1 MMNDKQKSIVRIVS
15 AVVALILVASLLI
28 GLVSCGKKDPE
39 QDAQTEA
46 DEEAKDVTPAA
57 DEEDPEPDTD
67 EPDSDE
73 PDAEPVIEKIV
84 NIGVTNVIGSLN
96 PLLLDATEVNKYA
109 ISLMFLPLVDLNE
122 NLEFVPQIASE
133 ITTED
138 NLTFTIK
145 INPDVKWSDGEQVDA
160 DDVIF
165 TLLKL
170 TSTGIGNVS
179 MGLYSIF
186 DGWNESGYL
195 PDDAT
200 LDSVPGLNK
209 IDDMT
214 LSLTATTPIPL
225 TSFLNTYARYLHV
238 IPEHKLGD
246 MSISELKTTDWFNN
260 PEVVSGPYKCYSV
273 NMEHFASYEANYK
286 YYLGA
291 PKIRNL
297 NIKVVQGNQL
307 LPGLKTGE
315 IDFIQPTMA
324 SIPDADHQAI
334 EALENV
340 EPVYA
345 PPVTNQLLFINTVSV
360 PDPKV
365 RLAINKAINRQQIL
379 DGFLNGNGEII
390 DGFITSYSPFFDEG
404 VTPLPFAP
412 DEAKAALEEA
422 GWAQDQPL
430 EFKVNSGDP
439 TFVKAANVVVEQLRD
454 IGIEAK
460 ITTVDIG
467 TLLEAAGSHDFD
479 LLAVQYT
486 MVPVD
491 PYPDVNW
498 LVTGTPEFQNWA
510 QYSSEEMNCYLE
522 AVRAIEDGNP
532 EDLKKAYSDID
543 KLIQKDV
550 PLVSVYV
557 ISPLGVVAKHLINA
571 VPSPYGFLLNV
582 HEWDVK

>member
-1 MMNDKQKSIVRIVS
+1 MNVKQQKLVRIIC
-15 AVVALILVASLLI
+15 AIIALILVASLLI
-28 GLVSCGKKDPE
+28 SLVACDKKNDPAS
-39 QDAQTEA
+39 DADNRATKTDA
-46 DEEAKDVTPAA
+46 GEETPAPA
-57 DEEDPEPDTD
+57 GD
-67 EPDSDE
+67 
-73 PDAEPVIEKIV
+73 KIV

-109 ISLMFLPLVDLNE
+109 ISLMFLPLVDLDS

-145 INPDVKWSDGEQVDA
+145 VNPEVKWSDGEQVDA

-200 LDSVPGLNK
+200 LESVPGLNK

-214 LSLTATTPIPL
+214 LTLTSTTPMPL
-225 TSFLNTYARYLHV
+225 TSFLNTYARYMHV
-238 IPEHKLGD
+238 IPEHKLNQL
-246 MSISELKTTDWFNN
+246 SIEELKTTDWFNH
-260 PEVVSGPYKCYSV
+260 PEVVSGAYKCYEA
-273 NMEHFASYEANYK
+273 NMEHFASYEANPN

-291 PKIRNL
+291 PKIDKL

-324 SIPDADHQAI
+324 SIPDADHEAI
-334 EALENV
+334 AALDNV
-340 EPVYA
+340 QPVYA
-345 PPVTNQLLFINTVSV
+345 PPVTNQLLFINTKSV
-360 PDPKV
+360 PDA
-365 RLAINKAINRQQIL
+365 RARRAINKAINRQQIL

-390 DGFITSYSPFFDEG
+390 DGFITSYSPYFDEG
-404 VTPLPFAP
+404 VTPLSFAP
-412 DEAKAALEEA
+412 DEAKSLLEDA
-422 GWAQDQPL
+422 GWTQDRPL
-430 EFKVNSGDP
+430 EFKINSGDP

-454 IGIEAK
+454 VGIEAK
-460 ITTVDIG
+460 ITTLDIG
-467 TLLEAAGSHDFD
+467 SLLEAAGSHDFD

-491 PYPDVNW
+491 PYPDINW
-498 LVTGTPEFQNWA
+498 LVTGTPEFQNWV
-510 QYSSEEMNCYLE
+510 QYSSETMNGYLD
-522 AVRAIEDGNP
+522 AVRATADG
-532 EDLKKAYSDID
+532 DTAALTKAYSDID
-543 KLIQKDV
+543 KLVQEDV
-550 PLVSVYV
+550 PVVSLYV
-557 ISPLGVVAKHLINA
+557 ISPLGAVSKRLSKA

-582 HEWDVK
+582 HEWDIE

>member
-1 MMNDKQKSIVRIVS
+1 MNVKQQKLVRIIC
-15 AVVALILVASLLI
+15 AIIALILVASLLI
-28 GLVSCGKKDPE
+28 SLVACDKKNDPAS
-39 QDAQTEA
+39 DADNRATKTDA
-46 DEEAKDVTPAA
+46 GEETPAPA
-57 DEEDPEPDTD
+57 GD
-67 EPDSDE
+67 
-73 PDAEPVIEKIV
+73 KIV

-109 ISLMFLPLVDLNE
+109 ISLMFLPLVDLDS

-145 INPDVKWSDGEQVDA
+145 VNPEVKWSDGEQVDA

-200 LDSVPGLNK
+200 LESVPGLNK

-214 LSLTATTPIPL
+214 LTLTSTTPMPL
-225 TSFLNTYARYLHV
+225 TSFLNTYARYMHV
-238 IPEHKLGD
+238 IPEHKLNQL
-246 MSISELKTTDWFNN
+246 SIEELKTTDWFNH
-260 PEVVSGPYKCYSV
+260 PEVVSGAYKCYEA
-273 NMEHFASYEANYK
+273 NMEHFASYEANPN

-291 PKIRNL
+291 PKIDKL

-324 SIPDADHQAI
+324 SIPDADHEAI
-334 EALENV
+334 AALDNV
-340 EPVYA
+340 QPVYA
-345 PPVTNQLLFINTVSV
+345 PPVTNQLLFINTESVS
-360 PDPKV
+360 DA
-365 RLAINKAINRQQIL
+365 RARRAINKAINRQQIL

-390 DGFITSYSPFFDEG
+390 DGFITSYSPYFDEG
-404 VTPLPFAP
+404 VTPLSFAP
-412 DEAKAALEEA
+412 DEAKSLLQDA
-422 GWAQDQPL
+422 GWTQDRQL
-430 EFKVNSGDP
+430 EFKINSGDP

-454 IGIEAK
+454 VGIEAK
-460 ITTVDIG
+460 ITTLDIG
-467 TLLEAAGSHDFD
+467 SLLEAAGSHDFD

-491 PYPDVNW
+491 PYPDINW
-498 LVTGTPEFQNWA
+498 LVTGTPEFQNWV
-510 QYSSEEMNCYLE
+510 QYSSETMNGYLD
-522 AVRAIEDGNP
+522 AVRATADG
-532 EDLKKAYSDID
+532 DTAALTKAYSDID
-543 KLIQKDV
+543 KLVQEDV
-550 PLVSVYV
+550 PVVSLYV
-557 ISPLGVVAKHLINA
+557 ISPLGAVSKRLSKA

-582 HEWDVK
+582 HEWDIE

>member
-1 MMNDKQKSIVRIVS
+1 MNVKQQKLVRIIC
-15 AVVALILVASLLI
+15 AIIALILVASLLI
-28 GLVSCGKKDPE
+28 GLVACDKKKDPAS
-39 QDAQTEA
+39 DADNRATKTDA
-46 DEEAKDVTPAA
+46 GEETPAPA
-57 DEEDPEPDTD
+57 GD
-67 EPDSDE
+67 
-73 PDAEPVIEKIV
+73 KIV

-109 ISLMFLPLVDLNE
+109 ISLMFLPLVDLDS

-145 INPDVKWSDGEQVDA
+145 VNPEVKWSDGEQVDA

-200 LDSVPGLNK
+200 LESVPGLNK

-214 LSLTATTPIPL
+214 LTLTSTTPMPL
-225 TSFLNTYARYLHV
+225 TSFLNTYARYMHV
-238 IPEHKLGD
+238 IPEHKLNQL
-246 MSISELKTTDWFNN
+246 SIEELKTTDWFNH
-260 PEVVSGPYKCYSV
+260 PEVVSGAYKCYEA
-273 NMEHFASYEANYK
+273 NMEHFASYEANPN

-291 PKIRNL
+291 PKIDKL

-324 SIPDADHQAI
+324 SIPDADHEAI
-334 EALENV
+334 AALDNV
-340 EPVYA
+340 QPVYA
-345 PPVTNQLLFINTVSV
+345 PPVTNQLLFINTKSV
-360 PDPKV
+360 PDA
-365 RLAINKAINRQQIL
+365 RARRAINKAINRQQIL

-390 DGFITSYSPFFDEG
+390 DGFITSYSPYFDEG
-404 VTPLPFAP
+404 VTPLSFAP
-412 DEAKAALEEA
+412 DEAKSLLEEA
-422 GWAQDQPL
+422 GWTQDRPL
-430 EFKVNSGDP
+430 EFKINSGDP

-454 IGIEAK
+454 VGIEAK
-460 ITTVDIG
+460 ITTLDIG
-467 TLLEAAGSHDFD
+467 SLLEAAGSHDFD

-491 PYPDVNW
+491 PYPDINW
-498 LVTGTPEFQNWA
+498 LVTGTPEFQNWV
-510 QYSSEEMNCYLE
+510 QYSSETMNGYLD
-522 AVRAIEDGNP
+522 AVRATADG
-532 EDLKKAYSDID
+532 DTAALTKAYSDID
-543 KLIQKDV
+543 KLVQEDV
-550 PLVSVYV
+550 PVVSLYV
-557 ISPLGVVAKHLINA
+557 ISPLGAVSKRLSKA

-582 HEWDVK
+582 HEWDIE

>member
-1 MMNDKQKSIVRIVS
+1 MNVKQQKLVRIIC
-15 AVVALILVASLLI
+15 AIIALVLVASLLI
-28 GLVSCGKKDPE
+28 SLVACGKKKDPAS
-39 QDAQTEA
+39 DADSSATKT
-46 DEEAKDVTPAA
+46 DTGEETPAPA
-57 DEEDPEPDTD
+57 GD
-67 EPDSDE
+67 
-73 PDAEPVIEKIV
+73 KIV

-109 ISLMFLPLVDLNE
+109 ISLMFLPLVDLDS
-122 NLEFVPQIASE
+122 NLEFVPQLASE

-145 INPDVKWSDGEQVDA
+145 VNPEVKWSDGEQVDA

-200 LDSVPGLNK
+200 LESVPGLNK
-209 IDDMT
+209 IDNMT
-214 LSLTATTPIPL
+214 LTLTSTTPMPL
-225 TSFLNTYARYLHV
+225 TSFLNTYARYMHV
-238 IPEHKLGD
+238 IPEHKLNQL
-246 MSISELKTTDWFNN
+246 SIDELKTTDWFNH
-260 PEVVSGPYKCYSV
+260 PEVVSGAYKCYEV
-273 NMEHFASYEANYK
+273 NMEHFASYEANPN

-291 PKIRNL
+291 PKIDKL

-324 SIPDADHQAI
+324 SIPDADHEAI
-334 EALENV
+334 AALDNV
-340 EPVYA
+340 QPVYA
-345 PPVTNQLLFINTVSV
+345 PPVTNQLLFINTESVS
-360 PDPKV
+360 DV
-365 RLAINKAINRQQIL
+365 RARRAINKAINRQQIL

-390 DGFITSYSPFFDEG
+390 DGFITSYSPYFDEG
-404 VTPLPFAP
+404 VTPLSFAP
-412 DEAKAALEEA
+412 DEAKSLLEEA
-422 GWAQDQPL
+422 GWTQDRPL
-430 EFKVNSGDP
+430 EFKINSGDP

-454 IGIEAK
+454 VGIEAK
-460 ITTVDIG
+460 ITTLDIG
-467 TLLEAAGSHDFD
+467 SLLEAAGSHDFD

-491 PYPDVNW
+491 PYPDINW
-498 LVTGTPEFQNWA
+498 LVTGTPEFQNWV
-510 QYSSEEMNCYLE
+510 QYSSETMNSYLD
-522 AVRAIEDGNP
+522 AVRATADG
-532 EDLKKAYSDID
+532 DAAALTKAYSDID
-543 KLIQKDV
+543 KLVQEDV
-550 PLVSVYV
+550 PVVSLYV
-557 ISPLGVVAKHLINA
+557 ISPLGAVSKRLSKA

-582 HEWDVK
+582 HEWDIE

>member
-1 MMNDKQKSIVRIVS
+1 MNVKQQKLVRIIC
-15 AVVALILVASLLI
+15 AIIALVLVASLLI
-28 GLVSCGKKDPE
+28 SLVACGKKKDPAS
-39 QDAQTEA
+39 DADSSATKT
-46 DEEAKDVTPAA
+46 DTGEETPAPA
-57 DEEDPEPDTD
+57 GD
-67 EPDSDE
+67 
-73 PDAEPVIEKIV
+73 KIV

-109 ISLMFLPLVDLNE
+109 ISLMFLPLVDLDS
-122 NLEFVPQIASE
+122 NLEFVPQLASE

-145 INPDVKWSDGEQVDA
+145 VNPEVKWSDGEQVDA

-200 LDSVPGLNK
+200 LESVPGLNK
-209 IDDMT
+209 IDNMT
-214 LSLTATTPIPL
+214 LTLTSTTPMPL
-225 TSFLNTYARYLHV
+225 TSFLNTYARYMHV
-238 IPEHKLGD
+238 IPEHKLNQL
-246 MSISELKTTDWFNN
+246 SIDELKTTDWFNH
-260 PEVVSGPYKCYSV
+260 PEVVSGAYKCYEV
-273 NMEHFASYEANYK
+273 NMEHFASYEANPN

-291 PKIRNL
+291 PKIDKL

-324 SIPDADHQAI
+324 SIPDADHEAI
-334 EALENV
+334 AALDNV
-340 EPVYA
+340 QPVYA
-345 PPVTNQLLFINTVSV
+345 PPVTNQLLFINTESVS
-360 PDPKV
+360 DV
-365 RLAINKAINRQQIL
+365 RARRAINKAINRQQIL

-390 DGFITSYSPFFDEG
+390 DGFITSYSPYFDEG
-404 VTPLPFAP
+404 VTPLSFAP
-412 DEAKAALEEA
+412 DEAKSLLEEA
-422 GWAQDQPL
+422 GWTQDRPL
-430 EFKVNSGDP
+430 EFKINSGDP

-454 IGIEAK
+454 VGIEAK
-460 ITTVDIG
+460 ITTLDIG
-467 TLLEAAGSHDFD
+467 SLLEAAGSHDFD

-491 PYPDVNW
+491 PYPDINW
-498 LVTGTPEFQNWA
+498 LVTGTPEFQNWV
-510 QYSSEEMNCYLE
+510 QYSSETMNSYLD
-522 AVRAIEDGNP
+522 AVRATADG
-532 EDLKKAYSDID
+532 DAAALTKAYSDID
-543 KLIQKDV
+543 KLVQEDV
-550 PLVSVYV
+550 PLVSLYV
-557 ISPLGVVAKHLINA
+557 ISPLGAVSKRLSKA

-582 HEWDVK
+582 HEWDIE

>member
-1 MMNDKQKSIVRIVS
+1 
-15 AVVALILVASLLI
+15 
-28 GLVSCGKKDPE
+28 
-39 QDAQTEA
+39 
-46 DEEAKDVTPAA
+46 
-57 DEEDPEPDTD
+57 
-67 EPDSDE
+67 
-73 PDAEPVIEKIV
+73 
-84 NIGVTNVIGSLN
+84 
-96 PLLLDATEVNKYA
+96 
-109 ISLMFLPLVDLNE
+109 MFLPLVDLDS

-145 INPDVKWSDGEQVDA
+145 VNPEVKWSDGEQVDA

-200 LDSVPGLNK
+200 LESVPGLNK

-214 LSLTATTPIPL
+214 LTLTSTTPMPL
-225 TSFLNTYARYLHV
+225 TSFLNTYARYMHV
-238 IPEHKLGD
+238 IPEHKLNQL
-246 MSISELKTTDWFNN
+246 SIEELKTTDWFNH
-260 PEVVSGPYKCYSV
+260 PEVVSGAYKCYEA
-273 NMEHFASYEANYK
+273 NMEHFASYEANPN

-291 PKIRNL
+291 PKIDKL

-324 SIPDADHQAI
+324 SIPDADHEAI
-334 EALENV
+334 AALDNV
-340 EPVYA
+340 QPVYA
-345 PPVTNQLLFINTVSV
+345 PPVTNQLLFINTKSV
-360 PDPKV
+360 PDA
-365 RLAINKAINRQQIL
+365 RARRAINKAINRQQIL

-390 DGFITSYSPFFDEG
+390 DGFITSYSPYFDEG
-404 VTPLPFAP
+404 VTPLSFAP
-412 DEAKAALEEA
+412 DEAKSLLEEA
-422 GWAQDQPL
+422 GWTQDRPL
-430 EFKVNSGDP
+430 EFKINSGDP

-454 IGIEAK
+454 VGIEAK
-460 ITTVDIG
+460 ITTLDIG
-467 TLLEAAGSHDFD
+467 SLLEAAGSHDFD

-491 PYPDVNW
+491 PYPDINW
-498 LVTGTPEFQNWA
+498 LVTGTPEFQNWV
-510 QYSSEEMNCYLE
+510 QYSSETMNGYLD
-522 AVRAIEDGNP
+522 AVRATADG
-532 EDLKKAYSDID
+532 DTAALTKAYSDID
-543 KLIQKDV
+543 KLVQEDV
-550 PLVSVYV
+550 PVVSLYV
-557 ISPLGVVAKHLINA
+557 ISPLGAVSKRLSKA

-582 HEWDVK
+582 HEWDIE